1 VKKLND
7 KWFRFVGI
15 PLIALMGHLIFFNR
29 NNQGDERFGFWEI
42 YFIALAETLL
52 LWEVDRV
59 IILRFRNKY
68 PALQQT
74 RKRIVSLFVYCTLL
88 TLFIRIANIWF
99 YDKTLLW
106 GYRFPLEGYLYSV
119 SVALLFVVIVGGIY
133 EGIYYFSKWNKASL
147 EAEQLKRENLQ
158 TQLDSLKTQINPHF
172 LFNSL
177 SSLVSLIMEDQKRA
191 VAFTEE
197 LSAVY
202 RYLLQANSA
211 TLTTLREE
219 LQFAAAYYS
228 LLQNRFEDSI
238 RMTIAVEEEALD
250 LLIPPLS
257 LQLLLENAV
266 KHNATLPEDPLS
278 ITIENRDQY
287 LVVSNSLH
295 AKNSTVLSNKV
306 GLKNIFA
313 KYELLNQPGI
323 VVEKTATHF
332 IVKLPLINIYQHAYS
347 DSGR

>member
-1 VKKLND
+1 M
-7 KWFRFVGI
+7 
-15 PLIALMGHLIFFNR
+15 AHLIFFNR
-29 NNQGDERFGFWEI
+29 NNQGDERFGFWGI
-42 YFIALAETLL
+42 YFISLAETVL
-52 LWEVDRV
+52 LWEVNRV

-68 PALQQT
+68 PGLQQT
-74 RKRIVSLFVYCTLL
+74 RKRIISLFIYCTLV
-88 TLFIRIANIWF
+88 TLLIRIANIWF

-106 GYRFPLEGYLYSV
+106 GYRFPLEGYLHSIF
-119 SVALLFVVIVGGIY
+119 VALLFVVIVGGIY

-147 EAEQLKRENLQ
+147 EAEQLKRKNLQ

-191 VAFTEE
+191 VTFAEE
-197 LSAVY
+197 LSVVY
-202 RYLLQANSA
+202 RYLLQANNA

-219 LQFAAAYYS
+219 LHFAEAYYS

-238 RMTIAVEEEALD
+238 RMNVSVEEEALD
-250 LLIPPLS
+250 LLLPPLS

-266 KHNATLPEDPLS
+266 KHNATLQEDPLCIS
-278 ITIENRDQY
+278 IENRDGY

-295 AKNSTVLSNKV
+295 AKNSPVLSDKV
-306 GLKNIFA
+306 GLKNISA

-323 VVEKTATHF
+323 LVEKTASHF
-332 IVKLPLINIYQHAYS
+332 IVKLPLINTYQHEYS
-347 DSGR
+347 DRGR